1 MVLHIE
7 TVERGSPKKQ
17 PAAMRTVALPSGE
30 RVPALGLGTWHLGE
44 DPDLHAQEV
53 ATLRHALDL
62 GVTLIDTAEMYGEG
76 LAEQLIGEALQGR
89 RDEVFI
95 VSKVYPHNAS
105 FYRLPVACANSLY
118 RLKTDRIDLY
128 LLHWRGSV
136 PLHETVAGFRALQEA
151 GKIRYWGV
159 SNFDVDDM
167 NELWSVDGGT
177 DVTTD
182 QILYNLTRRAPE
194 WALLPWLRQHRI
206 PIMAYSPIEQA
217 RLLKN
222 RKLVQFAKR
231 YGMTPAQAALAW
243 LLTNDDV
250 IAIPKTSSPER
261 LEENVAALNIKLTAD
276 QLAELDKYFP
286 PPDGPRPLEM
296 L

>member
-1 MVLHIE
+1 
-7 TVERGSPKKQ
+7 
-17 PAAMRTVALPSGE
+17 
-30 RVPALGLGTWHLGE
+30 
-44 DPDLHAQEV
+44 
-53 ATLRHALDL
+53 
-62 GVTLIDTAEMYGEG
+62 
-76 LAEQLIGEALQGR
+76 
-89 RDEVFI
+89 
-95 VSKVYPHNAS
+95 
-105 FYRLPVACANSLY
+105 CANSLY

-167 NELWSVDGGT
+167 NELWNVDGGT

-222 RKLVQFAKR
+222 TKLVQFAKR

-286 PPDGPRPLEM
+286 PPDGPRPLEV